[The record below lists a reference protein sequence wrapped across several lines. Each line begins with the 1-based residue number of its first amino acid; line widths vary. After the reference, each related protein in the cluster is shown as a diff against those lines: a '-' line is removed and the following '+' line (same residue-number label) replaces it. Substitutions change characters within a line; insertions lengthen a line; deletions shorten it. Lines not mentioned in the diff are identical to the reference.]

1 MAVGAFFA
9 VRRRALGRL
18 GRLRLGA
25 AALGVLAGKVGEDEW
40 ALVRLA
46 RHNLG
51 ELADRVQAVEGKIQV
66 SVSEEE

>member
-1 MAVGAFFA
+1 MFSDEIRSVM
-9 VRRRALGRL
+9 
-18 GRLRLGA
+18 
-25 AALGVLAGKVGEDEW
+25 AALGVLAGKVGEDEG

-51 ELADRVQAVEGKIQV
+51 ELADRVQTVEGKIQV

>member
-1 MAVGAFFA
+1 MFSDEIRSVM
-9 VRRRALGRL
+9 
-18 GRLRLGA
+18 
-25 AALGVLAGKVGEDEW
+25 AALGVLAGKIGEEDW
-40 ALVRLA
+40 ALVRMA

>member
-1 MAVGAFFA
+1 MKSE
-9 VRRRALGRL
+9 AL
-18 GRLRLGA
+18 
-25 AALGVLAGKVGEDEW
+25 W
-40 ALVRLA
+40 ALVRMA

>member
-1 MAVGAFFA
+1 MFSDEIRSVM
-9 VRRRALGRL
+9 
-18 GRLRLGA
+18 

-51 ELADRVQAVEGKIQV
+51 ELADRVQETESKLVV
-66 SVSEEE
+66 SVKEAE

>member
-1 MAVGAFFA
+1 MKSE
-9 VRRRALGRL
+9 ALW
-18 GRLRLGA
+18 LRSA
-25 AALGVLAGKVGEDEW
+25 VLAGKVGEDEW

>member
-1 MAVGAFFA
+1 MYSDEI
-9 VRRRALGRL
+9 RSIM
-18 GRLRLGA
+18 
-25 AALGVLAGKVGEDEW
+25 AALGVLAGKIGEEEW

-66 SVSEEE
+66 SV

>member
-1 MAVGAFFA
+1 MFSDEIRSVM
-9 VRRRALGRL
+9 
-18 GRLRLGA
+18 

-51 ELADRVQAVEGKIQV
+51 ELADRVQIAEGCAVIPAKEG
-66 SVSEEE
+66 E

>member
-1 MAVGAFFA
+1 MFSDEIRSVM
-9 VRRRALGRL
+9 
-18 GRLRLGA
+18 

-51 ELADRVQAVEGKIQV
+51 ELADRVQEAESKLIINAKEG
-66 SVSEEE
+66 E